1 LTSTAQY
8 RHKPI
13 AIGSC
18 LMAIVL
24 FALSSCKK
32 EQTGDPID
40 PRVTPVQVVKN
51 LEVVQTVN
59 GGVEMRMRAPEMRKY
74 SYITDSVEVSY
85 DLYTG
90 GFSVNAFTSDGELE
104 TRITSKE
111 AKHITTDGKE
121 QWLAYGDV
129 IITNYIKQ
137 ESMES
142 DTVYWDRQ
150 EQKIYTNCYVR
161 LTSPQGMMQG
171 FGMESD
177 EMARNAI
184 LLKPFDS
191 YTIAGDSTTILLDS
205 LNFVGPPV
213 QRF

>member
-1 LTSTAQY
+1 LILTSHNRY
-8 RHKPI
+8 KPI
-13 AIGSC
+13 AIGLY

-24 FALSSCKK
+24 FVLSSCKK
-32 EQTGDPID
+32 EPTEDPID
-40 PRVTPVQVVKN
+40 PTATPIQVVKN
-51 LEVVQTVN
+51 MKVVQTVN
-59 GGVEMRMRAPEMRKY
+59 GGVEMRMHAPEMRKY
-74 SYITDSVEVSY
+74 SYIVDSVEVNY

-90 GFSVNAFTSDGELE
+90 GFSVNAFTPDGELE

-161 LTSPQGMMQG
+161 LSSPQGMMQG
-171 FGMESD
+171 YGMESD

-191 YTIAGDSTTILLDS
+191 YAVAEDSTTILLDS
-205 LNFVGPPV
+205 LNFVGPPM

>member
-1 LTSTAQY
+1 MILTSHN

-13 AIGSC
+13 AIGLY

-24 FALSSCKK
+24 FVLSSCKK
-32 EQTGDPID
+32 EPTEDPID
-40 PRVTPVQVVKN
+40 PTATPIQVVKN
-51 LEVVQTVN
+51 MKVVQTVN
-59 GGVEMRMRAPEMRKY
+59 GGVEMRMHAPEMRKY
-74 SYITDSVEVSY
+74 SYIVDSVEVNY

-90 GFSVNAFTSDGELE
+90 GFSVNAFTPDGELE

-111 AKHITTDGKE
+111 AKHITTEGKE

-142 DTVYWDRQ
+142 DTVYWDRR

-161 LTSPQGMMQG
+161 LSSPQGMMQG
-171 FGMESD
+171 YGMESD

-191 YTIAGDSTTILLDS
+191 YAVAEDSTTILLDS
-205 LNFVGPPV
+205 LNFVGPPM

>member
-1 LTSTAQY
+1 MIPKVHY
-8 RHKPI
+8 RYRPI

-24 FALSSCKK
+24 FVLLSCRK
-32 EQTGDPID
+32 EPTGDPID
-40 PRVTPVQVVKN
+40 PTVTPLQVVKN
-51 LEVVQTVN
+51 MEVVQTVN
-59 GGVEMRMRAPEMRKY
+59 GGVEIRMRAPEMRKY
-74 SYITDSVEVSY
+74 SYVADSVEVSY

-90 GFSVNAFTSDGELE
+90 GFSVNAFTPDGELE

-129 IITNYIKQ
+129 VITNYIKQ

-142 DTVYWDRQ
+142 DTVYWDRK

-161 LTSPQGMMQG
+161 LSSPQGMMQG
-171 FGMESD
+171 YGMESD

-191 YTIAGDSTTILLDS
+191 YTIAGDSTSILLDS

>member
-1 LTSTAQY
+1 
-8 RHKPI
+8 
-13 AIGSC
+13 
-18 LMAIVL
+18 MAIVL
-24 FALSSCKK
+24 FVLSSCRK
-32 EQTGDPID
+32 EPTGDPID
-40 PRVTPVQVVKN
+40 PTVTPLQVVKN
-51 LEVVQTVN
+51 MKVVQTVN
-59 GGVEMRMRAPEMRKY
+59 GGVEMRMHAPEMRKY
-74 SYITDSVEVSY
+74 SYIVDSVEVNY

-90 GFSVNAFTSDGELE
+90 GFSVNAFTPDGELE

-161 LTSPQGMMQG
+161 LSSPQGMMQG
-171 FGMESD
+171 YGMESD

-191 YTIAGDSTTILLDS
+191 YAVAEDSTTILLDS
-205 LNFVGPPV
+205 LNFVGPPM

>member
-1 LTSTAQY
+1 LILTSHN

-13 AIGSC
+13 AIGLY

-24 FALSSCKK
+24 FVLSSCKK
-32 EQTGDPID
+32 EPTGDPID
-40 PRVTPVQVVKN
+40 PTATPIQVVKN
-51 LEVVQTVN
+51 MEVVQTVN
-59 GGVEMRMRAPEMRKY
+59 GGVEMRMHAPEMRKY
-74 SYITDSVEVSY
+74 SYIVDSVEVNY

-90 GFSVNAFTSDGELE
+90 GFSVNAFTPDGELE

-111 AKHITTDGKE
+111 AKHITTEGKE

-142 DTVYWDRQ
+142 DTVYWDRR

-161 LTSPQGMMQG
+161 LSSPQGMMQG
-171 FGMESD
+171 YGMESD

-191 YTIAGDSTTILLDS
+191 YAVAEDSTTILLDS
-205 LNFVGPPV
+205 LNFVGPPM